1 MNLMLTGLNKITKD
15 FQARSAAAQHRVLV
29 CAGTGCLVN
38 GSLKVYEAF
47 VKALKESG
55 LNAIVE
61 LKKEEEG
68 VFVSRTGCQGFC
80 QIGPLVTVLPENIF
94 YTKVKPG
101 DVAEIVETT
110 IRKGDVVERL
120 LYVEPDSQR
129 VCRTKDEIPFY
140 RKQHR
145 FALSNCGAID
155 PESVEEYIA
164 SGGYR
169 QAIRAYLEM
178 SPEDICQLIFAA
190 GLRGRGG
197 GGQDGGELN
206 ARLAA
211 LQRAPSSP
219 VRQIRRH
226 CVFLRHRCQQEP
238 TPPQT
243 RRPLSRPRRYP
254 SRCSTRRQRR
264 RCSRFGRAGST
275 RRCGLAGCRT

>member
-1 MNLMLTGLNKITKD
+1 MDVPCSADGRHIHDMYLFQVKKPEESTKD
-15 FQARSAAAQHRVLV
+15 WDYYTYLATIP
-29 CAGTGCLVN
+29 GD
-38 GSLKVYEAF
+38 EAF

-155 PESVEEYIA
+155 PESGAPAMTEREA
-164 SGGYR
+164 R
-169 QAIRAYLEM
+169 
-178 SPEDICQLIFAA
+178 AA
-190 GLRGRGG
+190 GLDPEVVAVTYGWR
-197 GGQDGGELN
+197 
-206 ARLAA
+206 RLPPAAQRA
-211 LQRAPSSP
+211 LQR
-219 VRQIRRH
+219 
-226 CVFLRHRCQQEP
+226 LD
-238 TPPQT
+238 
-243 RRPLSRPRRYP
+243 RPLGERPRAA
-254 SRCSTRRQRR
+254 
-264 RCSRFGRAGST
+264 RFGHTLMLVA
-275 RRCGLAGCRT
+275 RR